1 MKLKVQEVI
10 AGAAMIIAT
19 FLTVPDVLRVFEAMQ
34 LEGIPESGETFLL
47 LIFRISLIVL
57 VILAFL
63 LGISTFLKFRRVAF
77 LALLLGPAIF
87 LMNVFITLYTVI
99 GIQGY
104 PSEFFREILRDVLLR
119 RLQLY
124 GTYEVELVSTSTSA
138 IAIPILALILMVT
151 SGVLLMVVR
160 RSPEFRSQELQRK
173 AQAKVPVPQPHVA
186 PNPQPPI
193 AQIPQLPYGMKK
205 CPECAEL
212 IQAEAIKC
220 RFCNYRYQ

>member
-1 MKLKVQEVI
+1 
-10 AGAAMIIAT
+10 
-19 FLTVPDVLRVFEAMQ
+19 
-34 LEGIPESGETFLL
+34 
-47 LIFRISLIVL
+47 
-57 VILAFL
+57 
-63 LGISTFLKFRRVAF
+63 
-77 LALLLGPAIF
+77 
-87 LMNVFITLYTVI
+87 MNVFITMY
-99 GIQGY
+99 
-104 PSEFFREILRDVLLR
+104 EFFGISRFSSRNFGEILRQVLLHR
-119 RLQLY
+119 IKLNSF
-124 GTYEVELVSTSTSA
+124 GELEISPPSA
-138 IAIPILALILMVT
+138 IAIPILVLILMVT